1 MHDQSS
7 IKFILTICVN
17 FIIAVFDVAH
27 YYTYLMDVIYKKDL
41 LSIVEKVEEAHVTKL
56 PIAVV
61 KSARRKINFIKA
73 APDERSLVNWKSLQF
88 EYLSGNLE
96 GFCSIRLN
104 KQWRLV
110 FTLEKTC
117 NPPSVIIHSIEDYH

>member
-56 PIAVV
+56 PIAVARNQTPDSGGQI
-61 KSARRKINFIKA
+61 SAKK
-73 APDERSLVNWKSLQF
+73 
-88 EYLSGNLE
+88 
-96 GFCSIRLN
+96 N
-104 KQWRLV
+104 KFHQSRA
-110 FTLEKTC
+110 
-117 NPPSVIIHSIEDYH
+117 